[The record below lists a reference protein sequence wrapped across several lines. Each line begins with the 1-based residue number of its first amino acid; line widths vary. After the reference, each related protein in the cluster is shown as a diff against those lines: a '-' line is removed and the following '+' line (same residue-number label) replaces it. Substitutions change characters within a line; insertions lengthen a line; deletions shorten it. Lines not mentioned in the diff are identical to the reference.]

1 MVKSAA
7 ILIHDRPT
15 VEALQ
20 QVLAKEQYN
29 LAICRDITGLGQ
41 LPRVPGV
48 ILIDPGNFVALR
60 ERDPAT
66 CLRLTRQ
73 AHVIFVLSLPEVLDA
88 ADILPMADAW
98 VFADRNLD
106 QASVL
111 VALGEEGHCLLPA
124 QFLSPD
130 GVDHIRLGLLGRL
143 SITEY
148 QCLLELGHGTNNR
161 EIARKLALSEPA
173 AKSTVR
179 ATLGKLHFR
188 NRTEAGVFAA
198 RNARELAAAPPV
210 GEGQRP

>member
-1 MVKSAA
+1 MGKTAA
-7 ILIHDRPT
+7 ILLHDRST
-15 VEALQ
+15 LETLQ
-20 QVLAKEQYN
+20 GVLAKDQYEPV
-29 LAICRDITGLGQ
+29 ICRDIAGLAQ
-41 LPRVPGV
+41 LSRMPDV
-48 ILIDPGNFVALR
+48 ILIDPGSFVALR
-60 ERDPAT
+60 ERDPAS

-73 AHVIFVLSLPEVLDA
+73 AHLIFVLSLPEVLDA

-98 VFADRNLD
+98 VFADRDLD
-106 QASVL
+106 QVPVL

-143 SITEY
+143 SATEY
-148 QCLLELGHGTNNR
+148 RCLLELGHGTNNR
-161 EIARKLALSEPA
+161 EIARKLSLSEPA

-198 RNARELAAAPPV
+198 RNARELAAAPPLR
-210 GEGQRP
+210 EGQRA